1 MILYVAA
8 GGALGSMARYGVS
21 EMVSRLAGGSQFP
34 YGILSVNLLGGFF
47 IGLLTGLMAHHIS
60 LSPEARAFLVV
71 GVLGG
76 FTTFS
81 AFSLDI
87 VLLMQRGQNFAALFY
102 IMGSVVGAV
111 FALVGGMALARA
123 FA

>member
-1 MILYVAA
+1 MMILYIAA
-8 GGALGSMARYGVS
+8 GGALGSVARYGVS
-21 EMVSRLAGGSQFP
+21 EMVTRLAGNSQFP

-47 IGLLTGLMAHHIS
+47 IGLLTGLLAHHIS

-87 VLLMQRGQNFAALFY
+87 VLLMQQNFAALFY

>member
-1 MILYVAA
+1 MIILYVAA
-8 GGALGSMARYGVS
+8 GGALGSVARYGVS
-21 EMVSRLAGGSQFP
+21 EMMTKLVGNQFP

-47 IGLLTGLMAHHIS
+47 IGLLTGLMAHHLS
-60 LSPEARAFLVV
+60 FSPEARAFLVT